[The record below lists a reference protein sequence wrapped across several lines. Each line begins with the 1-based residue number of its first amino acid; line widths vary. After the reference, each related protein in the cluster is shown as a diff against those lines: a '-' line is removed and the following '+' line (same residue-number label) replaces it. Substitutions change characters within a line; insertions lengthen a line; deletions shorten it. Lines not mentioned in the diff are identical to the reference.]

1 MRKTAVF
8 LMLSMLTA
16 GVSAQTVLW
25 DEDVDGDITDDW
37 SMPLDFGVLT
47 PGSYLLSNTVV
58 NSNDPDGDRDFFTI
72 TIPVGAVLAQMNL
85 LSFESGGAGFI
96 GMIEGPAFDDD
107 PANIFNPADLLG
119 YIIYTVFDEGNNIL
133 PGIGSGSGSQGFT
146 TPLGPGTYT
155 FWSQETATVP
165 TSSTFEFVV
174 VPAPASAALLG
185 FGALALTRRR
195 R

>member
-1 MRKTAVF
+1 MRKTSLF

-16 GVSAQTVLW
+16 GVSGQTVLW

-37 SMPLDFGVLT
+37 AMPLDFGVLT

-58 NSNDPDGDRDFFTI
+58 NSNEPDGDRDFFTI
-72 TIPVGAVLAQMNL
+72 TIPAGAALAEMNL
-85 LSFESGGAGFI
+85 VSFVSGGGGFI
-96 GMIEGPAFDDD
+96 GMIAGGAFGDD

-119 YIIYTVFDEGNNIL
+119 YNIYTTLDVGNNIL
-133 PGIGSGSGSQGFT
+133 PGIGSGSGAQGFT

-155 FWSQETATVP
+155 FWSQETASVP
-165 TSSTFEFVV
+165 SSTTFEFVV
-174 VPAPASAALLG
+174 VPAPASAAVLG
-185 FGALALTRRR
+185 FGALAMARRR